1 MKRPNYQVIKNDIIK
16 TFSQSMERQ
25 NKRFRYGAIAIL
37 IILELR
43 TPKWTLTLS
52 FSTGLARDQ
61 LRSAQHIHLNIIFVD
76 KN

>member
-1 MKRPNYQVIKNDIIK
+1 
-16 TFSQSMERQ
+16 MERQ
-25 NKRFRYGAIAIL
+25 NKRFRYGVIAIL